1 MVLIRKLHRWLGLL
15 IGLQVLLWLSSGLVM
30 ALLDPAKV
38 SGQWWAR
45 PPAQPSPGLPPATV
59 LEPFELPS
67 RHLQEASSVAL
78 GEYAGRAVYRIRHPG
93 GETLLD
99 AADGSPVT
107 FGASEAQA
115 VAHRDFIGP
124 GEVSAVTAGSAPGRE
139 TRNHTGAY
147 WRVDFSNAAR
157 TSIYVSASTGDI
169 LERRNA
175 YWRVHDFFWMLHIMD
190 YRAREDFNNPLV
202 IGVALVA
209 AWLGLSGF
217 LLLFG
222 SFRRRDFRLR
232 RKGA

>member
-1 MVLIRKLHRWLGLL
+1 MAFIRKLHRWIGLL

-30 ALLDPAKV
+30 ALLNPAKV

-45 PPAQPSPGLPPATV
+45 PPAQPSPGLPPATI

-67 RHLQEASSVAL
+67 QHLQEASSVTL
-78 GEYAGRAVYRIRHPG
+78 GEYAGRAVYRIRHSG
-93 GETLLD
+93 GEILLN
-99 AADGSPVT
+99 ATDGSAIT
-107 FGASEAQA
+107 FGAGEARA
-115 VAHRDFIGP
+115 IARRDFTGP
-124 GEVSAVTAGSAPGRE
+124 GEVSAVTAGRSPNRE
-139 TRNHTGAY
+139 TRNHHGAY

-175 YWRVHDFFWMLHIMD
+175 YWRIHDFFWMLHIMD
-190 YRAREDFNNPLV
+190 YREREDFNNPVV

-217 LLLFG
+217 LLLLS
-222 SFRRRDFRLR
+222 SFRRRDFRFR